1 MPNLSVFVY
10 LLSIK
15 KNQNRRRL
23 PQKSLF
29 NLFLKFGCFAYRI
42 KFNERSKYLIYF
54 KKIMMNRTVGKGCE
68 DCTKTKNCCVKTC
81 FIESEANI
89 FQQLESKELEFLI
102 SGKQQI
108 CYKAGETIIKQNTTS
123 TFVVC
128 MKSGFAKV
136 YVEGEKGKNLVVK
149 IAGNGDF
156 ISGGGLF
163 NGNVQHFTISALTDV
178 NCCLIDSS
186 VLTKLFAENNRFA
199 IDLLRNHTKQNNYL
213 LTKMVSLTQKYM
225 PGRVADTLL
234 YLRKEIYK
242 QNPFTTKLTRQD
254 LSEMSNM
261 TKESLVRILH
271 QFKNSKLIKTEQ
283 NTIEILDEDSLSS
296 IIKTANH

>member
-1 MPNLSVFVY
+1 MV
-10 LLSIK
+10 K
-15 KNQNRRRL
+15 
-23 PQKSLF
+23 
-29 NLFLKFGCFAYRI
+29 
-42 KFNERSKYLIYF
+42 
-54 KKIMMNRTVGKGCE
+54 RTIDKGCE
-68 DCTKTKNCCVKTC
+68 DCAKIKNCCSKNC
-81 FIESEANI
+81 FFDGEANI
-89 FQQLESKELEFLI
+89 FQQLEGNELDFLI
-102 SGKQQI
+102 DGKQQI

-128 MKSGFAKV
+128 MKSGFAKI

-178 NCCLIDSS
+178 NCCLIDASI
-186 VLTKLFAENNRFA
+186 LTKLFAENNKFA
-199 IDLLRNHTKQNNYL
+199 IDLLRNHAKQNNYL
-213 LTKMVSLTQKYM
+213 LTKMVNLTQKYM

-234 YLRKEIYK
+234 YLRKDIYK
-242 QNPFTTKLTRQD
+242 QNPFTTRLTRQD

-271 QFKNSKLIKTEQ
+271 QFKDSKLIKTQQ
-283 NTIEILDEDSLSS
+283 NTIELLDEESLLS
-296 IIKTANH
+296 ISKNG